1 MANVDSERNPLELLA
16 EEFADRHR
24 RGEYP
29 SLSEYARRHPNLA
42 EEIEQLFPTIV
53 AMEQLKHRKLESGS
67 EMT

>member
-1 MANVDSERNPLELLA
+1 MANVDSERNPLEVLA

-29 SLSEYARRHPNLA
+29 SLSEYKQRNPDLA

-53 AMEQLKHRKLESGS
+53 PMEKLTHRML
-67 EMT
+67 